1 MAETYREILE
11 KYDDFLSKALSGKS
25 MFTSVTSTDPDT
37 GETITVYSNEARP
50 VLTGWQSKVTLTKQ
64 AIFSFVDFLFNDYD
78 IEGNKL
84 ENVNFNTINGYA
96 DGSKSFEYYD
106 MESQEFSEM
115 PEYFWTRGNLYDM
128 LPRVEEGD
136 YLGKYIASVSEIV
149 GICETWQKKY
159 DAHPD
164 PTPSTDSDGN
174 TSSTPKVEDFW
185 STKDYLSSFTDEID
199 SRLEQVQ
206 FVYNRFVEAKAN
218 AFAYTDLFYDAT
230 DAVGCVD
237 NFIAALNKTVNGP
250 GTRLSDS
257 FAKFGAA
264 GFGNYSPSMSSAYT
278 LFLRATD
285 VRDNSK
291 WAAEDEYDMYLRK
304 IAQSMALVSIDYF
317 ETAKRYFK
325 EFKQFRED
333 LNV

>member
-1 MAETYREILE
+1 MADTYREILT
-11 KYDDFLSKALSGKS
+11 KYSDFLSEALKDKS
-25 MFTSVTSTDPDT
+25 MFSSVTSTDPDT
-37 GETITVYSNEARP
+37 GEIITVYSNEAKP
-50 VLTGWQSKVTLTKQ
+50 VLTKWQSKVTLTKQ

-106 MESQEFSEM
+106 MATQEFSEM

-128 LPRVEEGD
+128 LPKVEEGD

-159 DAHPD
+159 DTHPD
-164 PTPSTDSDGN
+164 PTPSIDNDGN
-174 TSSTPKVEDFW
+174 TISISKVKDFW
-185 STKDYLSSFTDEID
+185 STEGYLTSFTNEID

-206 FVYNRFVEAKAN
+206 FVYDKFIEAKTYAI
-218 AFAYTDLFYDAT
+218 AYMDLFYDAT

-250 GTRLSDS
+250 GTRLSNS
-257 FAKFGAA
+257 FAKFGAV
-264 GFGNYSPSMSSAYT
+264 GFGNYSTSMSTAYT
-278 LFLRATD
+278 LFLNATD

-291 WAAEDEYDMYLRK
+291 WAADDEYDMYLRK
-304 IAQSMALVSIDYF
+304 IAQSMALVKIDYF
-317 ETAKRYFK
+317 NSAKKYFNK
-325 EFKQFRED
+325 FKQIRED